1 MDVFE
6 TIAERRIREAMEQGA
21 FENLEGRGRPFDFSD
36 ERNVPSDLRT
46 VYRVLKNAGCVPPE
60 VELRRE
66 VRSLQDLLPGIRDE
80 RELRDAARVV
90 NEKIAALNLMTAR
103 SGSHSIRNEV
113 AQVYVEKLV
122 DRLRQP

>member
-21 FENLEGRGRPFDFSD
+21 FENLEGRGRPFDFSE

-66 VRSLQDLLPGIRDE
+66 VRGLQDLLPGIRDE